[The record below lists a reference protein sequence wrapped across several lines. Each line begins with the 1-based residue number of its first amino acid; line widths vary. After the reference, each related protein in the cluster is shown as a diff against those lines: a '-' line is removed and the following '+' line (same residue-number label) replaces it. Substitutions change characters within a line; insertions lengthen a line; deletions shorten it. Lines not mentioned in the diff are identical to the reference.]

1 MTNTLRSARK
11 ATHRCSRP
19 ASDVSAANVGQGGQ
33 ALTEFLVLAVALV
46 PLFLLVP
53 MIAKYQDLNHATQ
66 LASRYVAFDAI
77 NRGGLT
83 GDNDWTP
90 PAQLADEVRR
100 RFYSNTDAPIK
111 SGDVAGD
118 FDANR
123 NLFWRDPY
131 GNPLIK
137 NFSDVAVSFGNG
149 AATQTGG
156 FSAASDAA
164 VFNKIPFANAN
175 HIGLASPGIY
185 TAHVS
190 VALANLPSGIRSIE
204 PFDQL
209 NLSIQRHT
217 SLLFDPWSSTTT
229 ARTEA
234 RVAKL
239 APLTTVL
246 NTIDPLIKIAI
257 GFVDLTEV
265 KAPEF
270 GKLSVWRDAVPTD
283 RLKPGPD
290 LGDTDSPD
298 GGK

>member
-1 MTNTLRSARK
+1 MKIPFSPAVSLRLFTKRAWPRRT
-11 ATHRCSRP
+11 AQR
-19 ASDVSAANVGQGGQ
+19 GQ
-33 ALTEFLVLAVALV
+33 ALTEFLVLAAALV

-53 MIAKYQDLNHATQ
+53 MIAKYQDLSHATQ
-66 LASRYVAFDAI
+66 LASRYVAFDAV
-77 NRGGLT
+77 NRGGLA
-83 GDNDWTP
+83 GDNDWAP

-100 RFYSNTDAPIK
+100 RFYSNADAPIK

-137 NFSDVAVSFGNG
+137 NFSDIALSFGTG

-164 VFNKIPFANAN
+164 VFNKIPVANSN

-185 TAHVS
+185 TANVS
-190 VALANLPSGIRSIE
+190 VALANLPAGIKSIE
-204 PFDQL
+204 PFDKLDL
-209 NLSIQRHT
+209 NIQRRT

-234 RVAKL
+234 RVATL
-239 APLTTVL
+239 APLNSVL
-246 NTIDPLIKIAI
+246 NTIDPLIKVTI
-257 GFVDLTEV
+257 GFVDLTEI
-265 KAPEF
+265 KAPTF
-270 GKLSVWRDAVPTD
+270 GKLSMWRDAVPAD

-290 LGDTDSPD
+290 LGDTDSPEGD
-298 GGK
+298 R